1 MTAHTGRR
9 LADLVNALMR
19 RERVRPMD
27 LVTASGLA
35 WNTIKYIR
43 QGRTAQPGRA
53 TLHALAVGLST
64 DPATGELD
72 DQKMTEIERL
82 LNVAA
87 GYADPTASECRTLI
101 ELGVYYRLNSLA
113 RARYYAGLVEDEAAA
128 TDGTETTPSA
138 ARYREPR

>member
-9 LADLVNALMR
+9 LADLTEALR
-19 RERVRPMD
+19 VRERVRPMD
-27 LVTASGLA
+27 LVRASGLA

-43 QGRTAQPGRA
+43 QGRTAQPGRE
-53 TLHALAVGLST
+53 TLHALTIGLAT

-87 GYADPTASECRTLI
+87 GYADPTAAEARTLI

-113 RARYYAGLVEDEAAA
+113 RARYYAELIEREADAGGEA
-128 TDGTETTPSA
+128 ERSPG
-138 ARYREPR
+138 EPR

>member
-1 MTAHTGRR
+1 MTAHTARR

-27 LVTASGLA
+27 LVAASGLA

-43 QGRTAQPGRA
+43 QARTAQPGRE
-53 TLHALAVGLST
+53 TLHALASGLAT

-87 GYADPTASECRTLI
+87 GYADPTASEARTLI
-101 ELGVYYRLNSLA
+101 ELGVYYRLGSLA
-113 RARYYAGLVEDEAAA
+113 RARYYAELIEREAAA
-128 TDGTETTPSA
+128 NGGPEHVPGE
-138 ARYREPR
+138 AR